1 MWARSRRSAN
11 WRRGSSTGP
20 VTHRGLPVRILG
32 AKPFYLF
39 DELFHLCLDVETH
52 PDVRGVVASGLP
64 PRRPH
69 QFEGG
74 LLLRH
79 QLQK

>member
-52 PDVRGVVASGLP
+52 PDVRIKLLY
-64 PRRPH
+64 RRDL
-69 QFEGG
+69 ER
-74 LLLRH
+74 LEAKYRLADAA
-79 QLQK
+79 